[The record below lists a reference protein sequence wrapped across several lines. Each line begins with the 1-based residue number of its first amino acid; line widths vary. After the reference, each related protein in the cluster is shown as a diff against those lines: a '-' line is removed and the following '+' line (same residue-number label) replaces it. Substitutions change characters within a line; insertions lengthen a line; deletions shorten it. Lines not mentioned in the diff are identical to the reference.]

1 MKATLDRALLEAR
14 QNAEMTGEIQFI
26 EAVEEA
32 CEHIERR
39 MEPRF
44 APPELVL
51 DQVRLSSLAKDTVV
65 LDRFGRVSQLTE
77 WYLGDPIV
85 LDPNAL
91 AALPVIVLAPVE
103 DVQAAAVLLSGVAA

>member
-14 QNAEMTGEIQFI
+14 QNAEMTGESPVI
-26 EAVEEA
+26 EAVEDA

-39 MEPRF
+39 MSARF
-44 APPELVL
+44 APPEIVL
-51 DQVRLSSLAKDTVV
+51 DQVRLSALPRETVV
-65 LDRFGRVSQLTE
+65 LDRYGRVSQLTE

-103 DVQAAAVLLSGVAA
+103 DVQAAAVSLSGVAA